1 MYHRE
6 RFDTHA
12 RARVAVAEYIEIYH
26 NRKRMHST
34 LGYRTPQQALT
45 DYHPHPQLDQQP
57 ESLSKVLDRP
67 TTGTIKV
74 KLFS

>member
-34 LGYRTPQQALT
+34 LGYRTHSKPSPTTTSA
-45 DYHPHPQLDQQP
+45 PQLDQQP
-57 ESLSKVLDRP
+57 ESLSKILDTAHNRNNQ
-67 TTGTIKV
+67 GQAI
-74 KLFS
+74 

>member
-45 DYHPHPQLDQQP
+45 DYHI
-57 ESLSKVLDRP
+57 R
-67 TTGTIKV
+67 TAA
-74 KLFS
+74 